1 MAEDSEEDSSQI
13 LLEDMMQEASSVVV
27 RQRSQSQDATRN
39 QMMTIEI
46 PTRYYEMMDKE
57 FKCPICRNV
66 FMENPKQ
73 LPC

>member
-1 MAEDSEEDSSQI
+1 
-13 LLEDMMQEASSVVV
+13 
-27 RQRSQSQDATRN
+27 
-39 QMMTIEI
+39 MMTIEI
-46 PTRYYEMMDKE
+46 PTRYYELMDKE